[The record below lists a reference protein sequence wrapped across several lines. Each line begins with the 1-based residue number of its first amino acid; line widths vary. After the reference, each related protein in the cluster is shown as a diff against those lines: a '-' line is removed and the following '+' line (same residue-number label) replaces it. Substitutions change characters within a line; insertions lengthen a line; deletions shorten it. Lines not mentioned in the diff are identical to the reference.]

1 MRKKRKSFNPSVFL
15 VVAVM
20 GLVIAYMVV
29 RESQG
34 GQAQGRVK
42 GYSLKFSPD
51 FQPALSFRDDLGLSV
66 VVAVDVSGSMTDRPS
81 TGPQVA
87 KYIQASAALTE
98 VLKVL
103 GGLVAPQKDG
113 TSLLVKFSLISFSDE
128 VRVLL
133 PPTVLTAAS
142 LEPLEAFAAAP
153 ENFKPGGSTAIG
165 AAVEK
170 GTEIL
175 AQSGTIMRSLI
186 VITDGENT
194 AGIAPESVL
203 DAVYANRNSASTAEV
218 PVTTSSTL
226 VSFIGFDIDASRFAG
241 LAEKGARVT
250 GASDQAQL
258 VAELRGLLEADITK
272 LESAAGPG
280 GH

>member
-1 MRKKRKSFNPSVFL
+1 MRKKRKSFNPSVIL
-15 VVAVM
+15 VAAVM
-20 GLVIAYMVV
+20 CLVIAYMVV
-29 RESQG
+29 RES
-34 GQAQGRVK
+34 QAQGRVK

-51 FQPALSFRDDLGLSV
+51 FQSALSFRDDLGLSV
-66 VVAVDVSGSMTDRPS
+66 VVAVDVSGSMADRPS

-87 KYIQASAALTE
+87 KYIQASGALTE

-103 GGLVAPQKDG
+103 GGLVAPQKGG
-113 TSLLVKFSLISFSDE
+113 TSLLVKFSLISFADE

-133 PPTVLTAAS
+133 PPTVLTPAS
-142 LEPLEAFAAAP
+142 LGPLEAFAAVP

-194 AGIAPESVL
+194 AGIVPESVL
-203 DAVYANRNSASTAEV
+203 DAVYANRNSATTAEV

>member
-1 MRKKRKSFNPSVFL
+1 MKRNKKKFGPAAILSI
-15 VVAVM
+15 VAL
-20 GLVIAYMVV
+20 GLVLSYVVV
-29 RESQG
+29 RESG
-34 GQAQGRVK
+34 GGSGQVK
-42 GYSLKFSPD
+42 SYSLQFAQD

-66 VVAVDVSGSMTDRPS
+66 VVAIDVSGSMGDNPAS
-81 TGPQVA
+81 GPQVA
-87 KYIQASAALTE
+87 KYIQASGALTE

-103 GGLVAPQKDG
+103 GGIVSPERDG
-113 TSLLVKFSLISFSDE
+113 SSLLVKLSLISFSDE
-128 VRVLL
+128 VKVLL
-133 PPTVLTAAS
+133 PPTVLTPAS
-142 LEPLEAFAAAP
+142 LAPLEAFAATP
-153 ENFKPGGSTAIG
+153 ENFRPGGSTAIG

-194 AGIAPESVL
+194 KGVEPGSVL
-203 DAVYANRNSASTAEV
+203 DAVYGNRNSASTAEI

-250 GASDQAQL
+250 GAADQEDL
-258 VAELRGLLEADITK
+258 VSELRGLLEADITK

>member
-1 MRKKRKSFNPSVFL
+1 MPKRRKKADIGYLVL
-15 VVAVM
+15 VVA
-20 GLVIAYMVV
+20 GLVLFWAV
-29 RESQG
+29 G
-34 GQAQGRVK
+34 GLRSCPSRSATKRPANYV
-42 GYSLKFSPD
+42 LKFSPD
-51 FQPALSFRDDLGLSV
+51 FQPALSFRDDLGLAV
-66 VVAVDVSGSMTDRPS
+66 VVAIDVSGSMGDRPA

-87 KYIQASAALTE
+87 KYIQASGALTE

-103 GGLVAPQKDG
+103 EGLVASQKDG
-113 TSLLVKFSLISFSDE
+113 GLLVKLSLISFSDQ

-133 PPTVLTAAS
+133 PATVLNRETLRS
-142 LEPLEAFAAAP
+142 LEAYASEPD
-153 ENFKPGGSTAIG
+153 NFRPGGSTAIG

-186 VITDGENT
+186 VISDGENT
-194 AGIAPESVL
+194 TGVAPESVL
-203 DAVYANRNSASTAEV
+203 DAVYGNRNSASTAEV

-226 VSFIGFDIDASRFAG
+226 VSFIGFDIDKAKFSG

-250 GASDQAQL
+250 GAADQAEL
-258 VAELRGLLEADITK
+258 VAELKGLLEADITK
-272 LESAAGPG
+272 LESAGPG